1 MPFVD
6 HKNKFVFVHIPKCGG
21 RSIKKVFD
29 LKLHDHYGL
38 SELGFKS
45 TDYCPE
51 LVVEDLFKFAF
62 VRNPWDRFVSAYE
75 YLKRGGI
82 PFYDRLKT
90 LVIKKEYPEFKDFL
104 LAKEVWQQWVF
115 FYPQLEFITVNGS
128 IKTDFV
134 GRFENFQN
142 DFDLICDQIDYSKV
156 KLPHVNKTKHAHY
169 TEYYDDQSIKI
180 IARSFEEDIDT
191 FKYRFGE

>member
-1 MPFVD
+1 MPFVN

-45 TDYCPE
+45 TDYCPD
-51 LVVEDLFKFAF
+51 LSVDGLFKFAF

-82 PFYDRLKT
+82 PFYDRHKT
-90 LVIKKEYPEFKDFL
+90 IAIKKEYPKFKDFL
-104 LAKEVWQQWVF
+104 MAKRVWKQWIF
-115 FYPQLEFITVNGS
+115 FHPQLDFITIDGS
-128 IKTDFV
+128 IKTNFV

-142 DFDLICDQIDYSKV
+142 DFNFICDQIDHPRV
-156 KLPHVNKTKHAHY
+156 KLPHVNATKHSHY

-180 IARSFEEDIDT
+180 IESCFKEDIDT

>member
-6 HKNKFVFVHIPKCGG
+6 HKNNFVFVHIPKCGG
-21 RSIKKVFD
+21 RSVKKVFD
-29 LKLHDHYGL
+29 FKRHDHYGISKL
-38 SELGFKS
+38 VLNP
-45 TDYCPE
+45 TDDCSQ
-51 LVVEDLFKFAF
+51 LDVEGLFKFAF
-62 VRNPWDRFVSAYE
+62 VRNPWDKFVSAYE

-82 PFYDRLKT
+82 PLYDRLKT
-90 LVIKKEYPEFKDFL
+90 LAIKKEYPDFKDFVF
-104 LAKEVWQQWVF
+104 AKHVWEKWIF
-115 FYPQLEFITVNGS
+115 FYPQLDFITVDGS

-142 DFDLICDQIDYSKV
+142 DFNFICDQINYPRV

-169 TEYYDDQSIKI
+169 TEYYDDQLIKFI
-180 IARSFEEDIDT
+180 GRTFEEDIDT

>member
-51 LVVEDLFKFAF
+51 LVAEDLFKFAF

>member
-6 HKNKFVFVHIPKCGG
+6 NKNKFAFIHIPKCGG
-21 RSIKKVFD
+21 RSVKKVFD
-29 LKLHDHYGL
+29 LKRHDHYGISKL
-38 SELGFKS
+38 VLNP
-45 TDYCPE
+45 TDDCPR
-51 LVVEDLFKFAF
+51 LDVEGLFKFAF

-82 PFYDRLKT
+82 PLYDRPMT
-90 LVIKKEYPEFKDFL
+90 LDIKKEYPDFKDFIF
-104 LAKEVWQQWVF
+104 AKHVWEKWIYF
-115 FYPQLEFITVNGS
+115 RPQLDFITVDGS

-142 DFDLICDQIDYSKV
+142 DFDFVCDQVDTPRV
-156 KLPHVNKTKHAHY
+156 KLPHVNATKHTHY
-169 TEYYDDQSIKI
+169 TGYYDNQSIKFI
-180 IARSFEEDIDT
+180 GRTFEEDIDT

>member
-6 HKNKFVFVHIPKCGG
+6 HKNNFVFVHIPKCGG
-21 RSIKKVFD
+21 RSIKKVFNI
-29 LKLHDHYGL
+29 KTHDHYGI
-38 SELGFKS
+38 SKLGFNP
-45 TDYCPE
+45 TNCCPK
-51 LVVEDLFKFAF
+51 LALEDLFKFAF
-62 VRNPWDRFVSAYE
+62 VRNPWDKFVSAYE

-82 PFYDRLKT
+82 PFYDRPKT
-90 LVIKKEYPEFKDFL
+90 LTIKKEYPEFKDFL

-115 FYPQLEFITVNGS
+115 FYPQLEFITVDGS

-169 TEYYDDQSIKI
+169 TEYYNDQSIKI

-191 FKYRFGE
+191 FKYRFGD